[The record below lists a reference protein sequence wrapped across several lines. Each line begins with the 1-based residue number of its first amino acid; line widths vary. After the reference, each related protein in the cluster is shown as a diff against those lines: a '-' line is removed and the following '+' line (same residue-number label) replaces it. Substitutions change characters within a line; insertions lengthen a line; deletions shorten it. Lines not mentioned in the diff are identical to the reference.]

1 MYFGYEGMAHYTFLS
16 VGFWVVMVV
25 AVAFLLVYFVGSVR
39 GKRAARMWTDICVV
53 LAVLGSGVDILWALQ
68 SGEGRSFVAIYGF
81 GPLGEMAVLALLL
94 LATMWF
100 MAIRYTEGLKD

>member
-1 MYFGYEGMAHYTFLS
+1 MYFGYEGMARYTFLS

-25 AVAFLLVYFVGSVR
+25 AVAFLLVYFVGSTR
-39 GKRAARMWTDICVV
+39 GKRAARMWTDTCVV
-53 LAVLGSGVDILWALQ
+53 LALLGGVVDILWALQ
-68 SGEGRSFVAIYGF
+68 SGEGRSFVALFGF

>member
-1 MYFGYEGMAHYTFLS
+1 MYFGYEGMARYTFLS

-25 AVAFLLVYFVGSVR
+25 AVAFLLVYFVGSTR
-39 GKRAARMWTDICVV
+39 GKRAARMWTDTCVV
-53 LAVLGSGVDILWALQ
+53 LALLGGVVDILWALQ
-68 SGEGRSFVAIYGF
+68 SGEGRAFVALFGF
-81 GPLGEMAVLALLL
+81 GPLGEMAVLASLL